1 MKKKTISFE
10 AEISVSNVESGD
22 EAITWL
28 ETMLDDFESMNPDAP
43 KFRILLNKPLD
54 K

>member
-1 MKKKTISFE
+1 MEKKTISFE

-22 EAITWL
+22 DAITWL
-28 ETMLDDFESMNPDAP
+28 ETMLDDFESMNPGAP
-43 KFRILLNKPLD
+43 NIRILLNNSLD

>member
-1 MKKKTISFE
+1 MEKKTISFE
-10 AEISVSNVESGD
+10 AKISVSNVESGN

-28 ETMLDDFESMNPDAP
+28 ETMLNDFESMNPDAP
-43 KFRILLNKPLD
+43 NISIILNKPLN